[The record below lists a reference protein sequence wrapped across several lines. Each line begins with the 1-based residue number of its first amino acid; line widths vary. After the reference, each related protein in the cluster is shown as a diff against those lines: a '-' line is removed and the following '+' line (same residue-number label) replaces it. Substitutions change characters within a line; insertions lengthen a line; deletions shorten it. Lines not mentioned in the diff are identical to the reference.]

1 MEFTKCVS
9 FFGMQCVMCAPSTIG
24 WCHSHWQAWTEDTCL
39 HLLSILEYCRE
50 WKSRNLLIV
59 IDCNK
64 PSQWSR
70 AHLLDLNKVS
80 RARQNDYSI
89 ITQAKRFGGE
99 CILVARVLEFLTEG
113 TREQSSKGGWV
124 FSEESERKEV

>member
-1 MEFTKCVS
+1 M
-9 FFGMQCVMCAPSTIG
+9 
-24 WCHSHWQAWTEDTCL
+24 
-39 HLLSILEYCRE
+39 
-50 WKSRNLLIV
+50 
-59 IDCNK
+59 
-64 PSQWSR
+64 
-70 AHLLDLNKVS
+70 DLNKVS

-124 FSEESERKEV
+124 FSEENERKEVYLNAKLAFNTLNTKKSPS